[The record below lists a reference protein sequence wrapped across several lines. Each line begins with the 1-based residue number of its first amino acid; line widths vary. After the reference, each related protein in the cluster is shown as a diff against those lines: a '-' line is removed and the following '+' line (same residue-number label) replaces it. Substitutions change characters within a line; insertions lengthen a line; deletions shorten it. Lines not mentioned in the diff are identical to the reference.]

1 MVEITSNPI
10 DQSKIIHSVAHL
22 EGGAICSF
30 IGTVRSKT
38 ADQKVIRLEYECYEP
53 MAISEI
59 NKIIEQA
66 KSKWPVLMV
75 AISHRIGMLQLGDEA
90 VVLAVSTPHRK
101 ESFEAC
107 QFIID
112 TLKQTVPIW
121 KKEVFEDGE
130 EWVSAHP

>member
-1 MVEITSNPI
+1 MIEITAIKVDREKVVNAAR
-10 DQSKIIHSVAHL
+10 DL
-22 EGGAICSF
+22 EAGAVCIF

-38 ADQKVIRLEYECYEP
+38 SHKKVVRLEYECYEP

-59 NKIIEQA
+59 NKIIEKA
-66 KSKWPVLMV
+66 KGRWPILKV
-75 AISHRIGMLQLGDEA
+75 AISHRIGTLQIGDEA
-90 VVLAVSTPHRK
+90 VVLAVSTPHRN

-121 KKEVFEDGE
+121 KKEVFEGGE

>member
-1 MVEITSNPI
+1 MIEITAIKI
-10 DQSKIIHSVAHL
+10 DREKVVNAACDL
-22 EGGAICSF
+22 EAGAVCTF
-30 IGTVRSKT
+30 IGTARSKT
-38 ADQKVIRLEYECYEP
+38 SGKKVVRLEYECYEP

-59 NKIIEQA
+59 NKIIEKA
-66 KSKWPVLMV
+66 KGRWPILKV
-75 AISHRIGMLQLGDEA
+75 AISHRIGTLQIGDEA
-90 VVLAVSTPHRK
+90 VVLAVSTPHRN

-121 KKEVFEDGE
+121 KKEVFEGGE

>member
-1 MVEITSNPI
+1 
-10 DQSKIIHSVAHL
+10 
-22 EGGAICSF
+22 
-30 IGTVRSKT
+30 
-38 ADQKVIRLEYECYEP
+38 

-59 NKIIEQA
+59 NKIIEKA
-66 KSKWPVLMV
+66 KGRWPILKV
-75 AISHRIGMLQLGDEA
+75 AISHRIGTLQIGDEA
-90 VVLAVSTPHRK
+90 VVLAVSTPHRN

-121 KKEVFEDGE
+121 KKEVFEGGE

>member
-1 MVEITSNPI
+1 MIEITAIKI
-10 DQSKIIHSVAHL
+10 DREKVVNAACDL
-22 EGGAICSF
+22 EAGAVCTF

-38 ADQKVIRLEYECYEP
+38 SDKKVVRLEYECYES

-59 NKIIEQA
+59 NKIIEKA
-66 KSKWPVLMV
+66 KGRWPILKV
-75 AISHRIGMLQLGDEA
+75 AISHRMGTLQIGDEA
-90 VVLAVSTPHRK
+90 VVLAVSTPHRN

-121 KKEVFEDGE
+121 KKEVFEGGE